1 MTAEQREDFD
11 MYLILMRH
19 GIAEDAG
26 PGQPDADRRLT
37 LQGRHRLNDALPGL
51 RRFLAGQDAVEIWS
65 SPLSRAIETAEVLAD
80 GLMAEKIRQLYEIA
94 SGDLKA
100 FLLQA
105 EKMPAQSTV
114 IVVGH
119 EPTLSLWSQE
129 LCGVW
134 LPFKKGA
141 AAAID
146 IQTVRPPTGQLLWF
160 AQPKTLRRL
169 K

>member
-1 MTAEQREDFD
+1 MQ
-11 MYLILMRH
+11 LILFRH

-37 LQGRHRLNDALPGL
+37 AQGKHRLHDALPGL
-51 RRFLAGQDAVEIWS
+51 RRHLSGQDPVEIWS
-65 SPLSRAIETAEVLAD
+65 SPLRRAVETAEVLAS
-80 GLMAEKIRQLYEIA
+80 GLMAGKVRQLDEIA
-94 SGDLKA
+94 SGDLVA
-100 FLLQA
+100 FLSQA

-114 IVVGH
+114 VVVGH
-119 EPTLSLWSQE
+119 EPTLSTWSHT

-146 IQTVRPPTGQLLWF
+146 IQSFRPQNGQLAWF

>member
-1 MTAEQREDFD
+1 MQ
-11 MYLILMRH
+11 LILFRH

-37 LQGRHRLNDALPGL
+37 AQGKHRLHDALPGL
-51 RRFLAGQDAVEIWS
+51 RRYLSGQDPVEIWS
-65 SPLSRAIETAEVLAD
+65 SPLCRAVETAEVLAS
-80 GLMAEKIRQLYEIA
+80 GLITGKVRQLDEIV
-94 SGDLKA
+94 SGDLAA
-100 FLLQA
+100 FLKQA

-114 IVVGH
+114 VVVGH

-146 IQTVRPPTGQLLWF
+146 IQALRPPAGQLLWF
-160 AQPKTLRRL
+160 AQPKILRRL

>member
-1 MTAEQREDFD
+1 MH
-11 MYLILMRH
+11 LILFHH

-37 LQGRHRLNDALPGL
+37 AQGKHRLHDALPGL
-51 RRFLAGQDAVEIWS
+51 RRLLSSQNPVEIWS
-65 SPLSRAIETAEVLAD
+65 SPLRRAVETAEVLASSLTAGKVRMFD
-80 GLMAEKIRQLYEIA
+80 EIA
-94 SGDLKA
+94 AGDLA
-100 FLLQA
+100 AVLAQA

-114 IVVGH
+114 VVVGH
-119 EPTLSLWSQE
+119 EPTLSTWSHS

-146 IQTVRPPTGQLLWF
+146 MQSVNPLCGQLIWC